1 MFPANFEVF
10 DAGDPDEALSLADD
24 PDVTMVMI
32 AWRASTFS
40 PPEMLAEFKI
50 RYPRLPVLVIA
61 DEGDDVYAGVAEV
74 LGADAFLTRPIN
86 SLQVLAA
93 VDDLLSESDTDIA
106 PGQTPAGY

>member
-1 MFPANFEVF
+1 M
-10 DAGDPDEALSLADD
+10 
-24 PDVTMVMI
+24 
-32 AWRASTFS
+32 
-40 PPEMLAEFKI
+40 
-50 RYPRLPVLVIA
+50 IA